1 VKKIYETTEIKQKE
15 NKMKVRYLIT
25 TAFIFSSFLS
35 PALAQEQEMPPPPR
49 DNKEAIREYEKA
61 QQLFEQYRL
70 SAPFSEEQA
79 KEIIGFFSQIDPE
92 IEDEMKLLKSR
103 NLREYQE
110 RLRQMEKEMRYLSR
124 LQEEPERF
132 EQAIVLR
139 KLEVQCNKLAREY
152 HKSNDDTKKSQLEQ
166 EIKEKLVQLF
176 EMKEQEKELE
186 IARIM
191 DRVDKMRQ
199 EMKERKA
206 NKDKIIELRL
216 NELTGK
222 EHLSR
227 W

>member
-1 VKKIYETTEIKQKE
+1 V
-15 NKMKVRYLIT
+15 
-25 TAFIFSSFLS
+25 
-35 PALAQEQEMPPPPR
+35 PPPPPE
-49 DNKEAIREYEKA
+49 DKEALREYEKK

-70 SAPFSEEQA
+70 SVPFSEEQA
-79 KEIIGFFSQIDPE
+79 KEIIGFFSEIDPQ
-92 IEDEMKLLKSR
+92 IEDEMKVMKSR

-110 RLRQMEKEMRYLSR
+110 RLRRMDKEMRYLSR
-124 LQEEPERF
+124 LQDEEAERF
-132 EQAIVLR
+132 DQAIALR
-139 KLEVQCNKLAREY
+139 KLEVQCNKLARLY
-152 HKSNDDTKKSQLEQ
+152 RKSNDETKKSQLEQ
-166 EIKEKLVQLF
+166 EIRDKLVQLF
-176 EMKEQEKELE
+176 KMKEQEKELE
-186 IARIM
+186 ITRIM